1 MKKILGLVMV
11 LGVFGVIL
19 GGCGSSD
26 TAASGE
32 TAGAT
37 AGATAGTAG
46 AAGGDAAA
54 TK

>member
-1 MKKILGLVMV
+1 MKKILGIAMV

-26 TAASGE
+26 SAAPAE

-37 AGATAGTAG
+37 AGA
-46 AAGGDAAA
+46 AAPAGDAAA
-54 TK
+54 K